1 MKLVVFYHFGHGLQ
15 QSEYYKGDEIDRLDE
30 PICPDDFMRERMIS
44 ENNINSTIVQPLK
57 KGAHSH
63 AIIDACHGG
72 KTIDLMHLCQKEK
85 LDMQCYL
92 SFDFMLVFHT
102 HSYHLKGN

>member
-57 KGAHSH
+57 KG
-63 AIIDACHGG
+63 IWKWKDN
-72 KTIDLMHLCQKEK
+72 KP
-85 LDMQCYL
+85 
-92 SFDFMLVFHT
+92 T
-102 HSYHLKGN
+102 HSKKKTLTKQTSGGRALNDLTTHSLCMNSIWWKGLK

>member
-1 MKLVVFYHFGHGLQ
+1 MVSPILCSTVFYHFGHGLQ

-85 LDMQCYL
+85 HME
-92 SFDFMLVFHT
+92 ME
-102 HSYHLKGN
+102 G